1 MSNKISDVL
10 RTIAGNFSILADE
23 LEQSEDLTNQ
33 RLSNIEQQ
41 VAISNETLKDAAR
54 MILSKLDQ
62 N

>member
-41 VAISNETLKDAAR
+41 VAMSNETLKDAAR
-54 MILSKLDQ
+54 MILSKLD
-62 N
+62 